1 MVVDRRIWKERFS
14 HWFREVL
21 DRAEI
26 IDYRY
31 PVKGCGVWL
40 PYGFKI
46 RNNVLAILRRL
57 LDDSGHE
64 EMLFPVLIPESLF
77 EKESAHIRS
86 FEDES
91 FWVTHG
97 GSTRLDVKLALRPTS
112 ETVITPMIKLWIRS
126 HADLPKKIYQIA
138 SIFRYETKAT
148 RPLIR
153 VREVTTFKEAH
164 TYHANH
170 EDALRQVDEAID
182 IYREFFDELGLAYVV
197 SKRPEWDKFA
207 GAVSSYAFDT
217 LLPDGRSLQIGTV
230 HDLGQ
235 NFGKAFDVTFEKKE
249 GEKDYVW
256 QTSYG
261 ISERVIAAL
270 IALHGDDHG
279 LVSPPNIAPIQAVII
294 PIPYKGVEAEIN
306 KSCNSVFEDLNNT
319 EIRVKIDDRSE
330 TTPGSKYYE
339 WELRG
344 VPIRVEI
351 GPRDVKEKKV
361 TLVRRDTLERTS
373 CDEKGVAREVG
384 KLLASI
390 QENLKENA
398 VRWFN
403 AHITKTEKLD
413 EAKKKIGSGI
423 VEVPWCGNEGCG
435 IKMESLVDARVLGTD
450 VEARGETSANCII
463 CGNKGK
469 SMVRIARAY

>member
-1 MVVDRRIWKERFS
+1 MVVNSRISKEKFP
-14 HWFREVL
+14 HWFRDVI

-46 RNNVLAILRRL
+46 RNNVLAILRKL

-138 SIFRYETKAT
+138 SVFRYETKAT

-170 EDALRQVDEAID
+170 EDALRQVEDAID
-182 IYREFFDELGLAYVV
+182 IYREFFDELGLAYII

-279 LVSPPNIAPIQAVII
+279 LVLPPNVAPIQTVII

-306 KSCNSVFEDLNNT
+306 ESCGLVFGALNNAG
-319 EIRVKIDDRSE
+319 IRVKLDDRPE

-351 GPRDVKEKKV
+351 GPRDVKERKV
-361 TLVRRDTLERTS
+361 ILVRRDTLERTS
-373 CDEKGVAREVG
+373 CNEKDVAEEARE
-384 KLLASI
+384 LLASV
-390 QENLKENA
+390 QKNLKENA
-398 VRWFN
+398 VKRLN
-403 AHITKTEKLD
+403 AHIIKTEKLD
-413 EAKKKIGSGI
+413 EAKKKVGSGI
-423 VEVPWCGNEGCG
+423 VEVPWCGDEGCG
-435 IKMESLVDARVLGTD
+435 IKMETLVEARVLGTD
-450 VEARGETSANCII
+450 AEAGGETSANCII
-463 CGNKGK
+463 CGNKGR
-469 SMVRIARAY
+469 STVRLARAY